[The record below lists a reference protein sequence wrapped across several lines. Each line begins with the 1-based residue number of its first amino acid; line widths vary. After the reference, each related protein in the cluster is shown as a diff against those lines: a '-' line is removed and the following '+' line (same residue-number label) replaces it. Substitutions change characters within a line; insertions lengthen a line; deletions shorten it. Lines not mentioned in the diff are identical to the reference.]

1 MRSKRIGLD
10 LDNTIIDYSNAA
22 KKYAESIGL
31 ENIEDLA
38 SLRNALRGISDWKW
52 QEAQAWIYSS
62 GMDFAAPSHGWS
74 HFLNSVSKFDWELFI
89 VSHKTRFSAIVF
101 GSPDLHISATRWLES
116 RLKVREI
123 SQLKGIY
130 FESSRQAKIER
141 ISHLNLNMFVD
152 DLPEV
157 LNDSNFPENVK
168 AILYDPNNNYE
179 SSEIYSRIGSLC
191 EVCLHE

>member
-1 MRSKRIGLD
+1 MRLKRIGLD

-22 KKYAESIGL
+22 KKYAESMGL
-31 ENIEDLA
+31 ENIENLA

-62 GMDFAAPSHGWS
+62 GIDFAEPSSGWN
-74 HFLNSVSKFDWELFI
+74 HFLNSASKFDWELFI
-89 VSHKTRFSAIVF
+89 VSHKTRFSSVMF
-101 GSPDLHISATRWLES
+101 GSRDLHFSATRWLES

-123 SQLKGIY
+123 SQLRGIY

-141 ISHLNLNMFVD
+141 ISYLNLNMFVD
-152 DLPEV
+152 DLPQV

-168 AILYDPNNNYE
+168 AILYDPNNKYE
-179 SSEIYSRIGSLC
+179 STEIYSRIGSLS
-191 EVCLHE
+191 EICLHE

>member
-1 MRSKRIGLD
+1 MRLKRIGLD

-22 KKYAESIGL
+22 KKYAESMGL
-31 ENIEDLA
+31 ENIENLA
-38 SLRNALRGISDWKW
+38 SLRNALKGISDWKW

-62 GMDFAAPSHGWS
+62 GIDFATPSSGWNY
-74 HFLNSVSKFDWELFI
+74 FINSASKCDWELFI
-89 VSHKTRFSAIVF
+89 VSHKTRFSSVMF
-101 GSPDLHISATRWLES
+101 ESSDLHYSATRWLES
-116 RLKVREI
+116 RLKVGEI

-141 ISHLNLNMFVD
+141 ISYLNLSIFVD

-168 AILYDPNNNYE
+168 AILYDPNNTYE
-179 SSEIYSRIGSLC
+179 STEIYSRIGSLS
-191 EVCLHE
+191 EICLHE